1 MIMKYSRIGLLAC
14 AAGMLGLWSCG
25 GGAAS
30 QGAVK
35 IDEFKVVQVVKS
47 AEKDYLCEGA
57 MFADSLNVYSK
68 VNVAIEWPEQMGNYD
83 IRTLQDSLI
92 ARTFLKPKKTLEESI
107 LASLDNPQG
116 SDTYKMVPIDSIP
129 EMSRAMVL
137 YHGTIVS
144 AVAFSPRFIV
154 YQIMSSVYEGGAH
167 GLTVSQ
173 FLNYDFT
180 SGKVIDFDSAF
191 KPGSAEALLDAVKDK
206 LMSDNGVSSMEELNE
221 KGFFTDQIFLS
232 KNFYLQGYDVVF
244 HYHPYDIAPYSTG
257 AVDVRVPFYVIS
269 DYLSPEVVEI
279 LSKDSF

>member
-1 MIMKYSRIGLLAC
+1 MKYSWIGLLAC
-14 AAGMLGLWSCG
+14 SAGLLGLWSCVG
-25 GGAAS
+25 GGTTAN
-30 QGAVK
+30 VDK

-47 AEKDYLCEGA
+47 AEKDYMCEGA
-57 MFADSLNVYSK
+57 LFADSLNVYSK
-68 VNVAIEWPEQMGNYD
+68 VNVAIEWPEQMGGYD
-83 IRTLQDSLI
+83 IKALRDSLI
-92 ARTFLKPKKTLEESI
+92 ARTFLNPKRTLEESI

-116 SDTYKMVPIDSIP
+116 GDTYKMIPIDSIP
-129 EMSRAMVL
+129 EMSKSMVL

-173 FLNYDFT
+173 FLNYDFA
-180 SGKVIDFDSAF
+180 SGRVIDFDSAF
-191 KPGSAEALLDAVKDK
+191 KPGSAEALLKAVKDK
-206 LMSDNGVSSMEELNE
+206 LMADNGVSSMEELAS
-221 KGFFTDQIFLS
+221 KGFFTDQIYLS

-269 DYLSPEVVEI
+269 DYLSPDVIKI
-279 LSKDSF
+279 LSEDSF